1 MRRRVA
7 LLSFA
12 SITLSAC
19 GTSNQAGPST
29 TVATPPPEAVTA
41 PPPPQIQLDITEV
54 GRLLK
59 RLGQLY
65 TPTSDHTA
73 IRIECEAIRE
83 YITNLSLQ
91 PRYRSP
97 PIVPLAHYKAALA
110 LRYAL
115 ASAASAAERT
125 PTAVYTL
132 STNAPARQITNT
144 RSLAHIPLEE
154 ATHYLNE
161 AQKALDQP

>member
-1 MRRRVA
+1 MM
-7 LLSFA
+7 
-12 SITLSAC
+12 
-19 GTSNQAGPST
+19 
-29 TVATPPPEAVTA
+29 AVTA
-41 PPPPQIQLDITEV
+41 TLPSPSQIQLDITEV

-83 YITNLSLQ
+83 YIANLSLQ

-125 PTAVYTL
+125 PAAVYML